1 MKIEEKGFTYYID
14 KKKGVCVCK
23 SPNIMTEFYHEATLF
38 FKNKVGVSDFSYSVD
53 LWLDKYYNIITGLTG
68 KARCNFEE
76 GEIFDVKQGCELA
89 RKRLII
95 KIAFWRI
102 KMYSFIYHSLREA
115 RIEGLK
121 RVKENILIRE
131 LKWIILI
138 IILRSNNNVY

>member
-23 SPNIMTEFYHEATLF
+23 SPNIMREFYQEATLF
-38 FKNKVGVSDFSYSVD
+38 FKNKVGVSDFSYSVG
-53 LWLDKYYNIITGLTG
+53 LWLDKHYNIITGLTG

-76 GEIFDVKQGCELA
+76 GEIFDAKQGCELA

-102 KMYSFIYHSLREA
+102 KMYRFICHSLQEV
-115 RIEGLK
+115 RIEAFK
-121 RVKENILIRE
+121 RIKGNRLIRGTAMDYIDNYSQE
-131 LKWIILI
+131 
-138 IILRSNNNVY
+138 